1 MNTAHRKPFESL
13 PRPLARA
20 ALLAVLLAA
29 VLTLSACT
37 AGPDYVRPS
46 VAMPT
51 SFKENAGWKPAE
63 PRDAEPR
70 GRWWEMFGDAALDAL
85 AEQVAGANQ
94 TLAQAEARYR
104 QAVALAEG
112 ARAGNFPS
120 LTGNLSETRSRA
132 SGTTSATTVAR
143 GVNTS
148 HSLSV
153 GASWEPDLWGR
164 VRRGVEAGEAGLQA
178 SAGDLEAARLL
189 AHAQLVQN
197 YFQLRVLDAQKRLL
211 EDTIAGYQKSLQLT
225 QNQYAAGTVAKVD
238 TLQATTQLK
247 STQAQALDI
256 GVQRAQLEHA
266 IAVLVG
272 KAPSEFAIPAFATT
286 SADASTHAAT
296 FTPPAIAP
304 GLPSALLERR
314 PDIAAAE
321 RRVAAANAQIGVASA
336 AFFPALTISAAT
348 GFQSASLA
356 QWLTAPS
363 QFWSLGPAL
372 AMSLFDGGLRRAQT
386 AQAEA
391 TWEASVA
398 AYRQTVLVALQEV
411 EDSLATLR
419 ILAEEAAVQR
429 EALEAARQSVVLTT
443 NQYKAGTVSYLNVVN
458 VQAAALAA
466 ERTALDIVAR
476 RMLAS
481 TALVRA
487 LGGGWN
493 AAQLPAAS
501 TAPGGAR

>member
-46 VAMPT
+46 VAMPA

-70 GRWWEMFGDAALDAL
+70 GRWWEMFGDAALNAL

-148 HSLSV
+148 HSLSL

-256 GVQRAQLEHA
+256 GVQRAALEHA

-272 KAPSEFAIPAFATT
+272 KAPSEFAIPALPVAE
-286 SADASTHAAT
+286 ADTARHAAA

-321 RRVAAANAQIGVASA
+321 RRVAAANAQIGVAST

-348 GFQSASLA
+348 GFQSATMA

-363 QFWSLGPAL
+363 RFWSLGPAL
-372 AMSLFDGGLRRAQT
+372 AMTLFDGGLRRAQT

-391 TWEASVA
+391 TYDASVA

-419 ILAEEAAVQR
+419 ILEQEAAVQR

-466 ERTALDIVAR
+466 ERSALDIVAR

-493 AAQLPAAS
+493 VAQLPVAG